1 MPEQLFHVVEM
12 EQRLSQDQTGRVRD
26 DILNQLTQHA
36 LVITQSIQQGLNPQD
51 FEALKQLQEAIQQAM
66 ITVESYWLAKHQR

>member
-1 MPEQLFHVVEM
+1 MTEQLFHVVEM

-26 DILNQLTQHA
+26 DILNQLKQYA
-36 LVITQSIQQGLNPQD
+36 LTINQSIQQGLNPQD
-51 FEALKQLQEAIQQAM
+51 FEALQQLQQSIQQAI